1 MTISFK
7 NKAELKKELVSG
19 NYSKLYV
26 RFGEDKKVLLPRMVL
41 EFIKNIAKTDRKF
54 IKKLMSSEKD
64 FMFFMEKI
72 SNISNK

>member
-7 NKAELKKELVSG
+7 NKSELKKELVSG
-19 NYSKLYV
+19 NYSNLYV

-41 EFIKNIAKTDRKF
+41 ELIKNIAKTDRKF

>member
-7 NKAELKKELVSG
+7 NKSELKKELVSG

-41 EFIKNIAKTDRKF
+41 ELIKNIAKTDRKF

-64 FMFFMEKI
+64 FMFFMKKI

>member
-1 MTISFK
+1 MTIPFK
-7 NKAELKKELVSG
+7 NKSELKKELISG

-41 EFIKNIAKTDRKF
+41 ELIKNIAKTDRKF
-54 IKKLMSSEKD
+54 MKKLLSSEKD

>member
-41 EFIKNIAKTDRKF
+41 ELIKNIAKTDRKF

>member
-7 NKAELKKELVSG
+7 NKSELKKELVSG

-26 RFGEDKKVLLPRMVL
+26 RFGEDKKVLLSRMVL
-41 EFIKNIAKTDRKF
+41 ELIKNIAKTDRKF